1 MPDEQHI
8 DDPSIKLLETLRKR
22 DKLQAPVEH
31 ETDSYLEDSEKLLE
45 KEALEDPFDELEN
58 AVADEKSSTDLDSQE
73 EVLEEGRVPHLS
85 ADVEELKIQKQFLS
99 QKRSKNLSI
108 LNKISDY
115 LKRWITGEQEVI
127 GIDIDGNTLNVVK
140 ISNKIGGKTLTQ
152 FVSCEIIGDTGAKN
166 SKDIIE
172 TLKTVMSDKAF
183 KNGNVVI
190 SVSGPN
196 TAIKQFVL
204 PKLSSKEIKQAVK
217 WQAQKNLPFKVEDS
231 VYDFFLNPEA
241 AGEVTPVTIVAAENK
256 YLNGVLS
263 NYEKSDVKIK
273 KISPTPFALLD
284 VLKLSGKDKG
294 DSSFVIVDIGWD
306 RMTITFVSRG
316 LIQFIRDIPVG
327 VSEIVGGLQGSVTFR
342 DKTAVI
348 NELMAKRLLEKY
360 GIPIELIDSYTNE
373 NIKINSISQQMSGSV
388 DRIVEEVS
396 RSLNYFKRKFP
407 EIDDTDILY
416 ISGQGADLYNMGL
429 LLRRTTHLQVERINP
444 LLGINVEGNSDSI
457 SAFNKV
463 ASSLAIATGLARN
476 LFRGPNIAPDDAKT
490 DISFGVAKK
499 AFAIGTVIIAFIL
512 SALTFSVNSEL
523 DEKEALARATETQLA
538 SLSPVQHQFLS
549 SSKEIGALKGLVK
562 IMGDEDRKT
571 TWLRSQL
578 NLLSALSPPEMML
591 SHVDIRTSVSITD
604 QDKGVSFVQLTGA
617 IFADDFFSRQI
628 VRDFQDALK
637 STNLFS
643 NVEVTES
650 NLAGSGNTR
659 AMFFVINCFL

>member
-22 DKLQAPVEH
+22 DKLQSPVER
-31 ETDSYLEDSEKLLE
+31 ETVSFIVDSEKLLE
-45 KEALEDPFDELEN
+45 KEALEDPFDDLEH
-58 AVADEKSSTDLDSQE
+58 AVEDETASIEPVSQE
-73 EVLEEGRVPHLS
+73 EVLEEGSAPHLS
-85 ADVEELKIQKQFLS
+85 ADIEETKIQKQFLTTT
-99 QKRSKNLSI
+99 RSKSFSI
-108 LNKISDY
+108 FNKISNY
-115 LKRWITGEQEVI
+115 LKRWLIGEQVVI

-140 ISNKIGGKTLTQ
+140 ISNKIDGKTLTQ
-152 FVSCEIIGDTGAKN
+152 FVSTEIIGDTGAKS
-166 SKDIIE
+166 SKDIVN
-172 TLKTVMSDKAF
+172 TLKAVMADKTF
-183 KNGNVVI
+183 KDGNVVI
-190 SVSGPN
+190 SISGPN

-204 PKLSSKEIKQAVK
+204 PKLSSKEIDQAVR

-231 VYDFFLNPEA
+231 VYDYFLNPDST
-241 AGEVTPVTIVAAENK
+241 GDVIPVTIIAAENK
-256 YLNGVLS
+256 YLNSVLS
-263 NYEKSDVKIK
+263 NYDKSDIKIK

-284 VLKLSGKDKG
+284 ILKLSGNDKG
-294 DSSFVIVDIGWD
+294 DSSFVIIDIGWD

-327 VSEIVGGLQGSVTFR
+327 VSEIVEGLQGSVTFR

-360 GIPIELIDSYTNE
+360 GIPLELIDSYSDETG
-373 NIKINSISQQMSGSV
+373 KINSISQQMSGAV

-407 EIDDTDILY
+407 EIDDTDTIY

-444 LLGINVEGNSDSI
+444 LSGLNVEINSS
-457 SAFNKV
+457 SVTAFNKI
-463 ASSLAIATGLARN
+463 ASSLTIATGLARN
-476 LFRGPNIAPDDAKT
+476 LFSGPNIAPEEAKI
-490 DISFGVAKK
+490 DIAFGVAKK
-499 AFAIGTVIIAFIL
+499 AFAVGIVVIAVIL
-512 SALTFSVNSEL
+512 SAITFSVNNEL
-523 DEKEALARATETQLA
+523 ENKEIIARNAETELA
-538 SLSPVQHQFLS
+538 SLSPVQQQFLS
-549 SSKEIGALKGLVK
+549 SSKEIRALRGLVK
-562 IMGDEDRKT
+562 IMRDEGRKT
-571 TWLRSQL
+571 IWLRSQL
-578 NLLSALSPPEMML
+578 NLLSSLSPPEMML
-591 SHVDIRTSVSITD
+591 SHVDIRTSVSKTD

-637 STNLFS
+637 STNLYS

-650 NLAGSGNTR
+650 NLAGSGNAR

>member
-22 DKLQAPVEH
+22 DKLQSPVER
-31 ETDSYLEDSEKLLE
+31 ETASFILDSEKLLE
-45 KEALEDPFDELEN
+45 KEALEDPFDDLEH
-58 AVADEKSSTDLDSQE
+58 AVEDETRSIEPVSQE
-73 EVLEEGRVPHLS
+73 EVLEEGSAPHLS
-85 ADVEELKIQKQFLS
+85 ADIEETKIQKQFLS
-99 QKRSKNLSI
+99 TTRSKSI
-108 LNKISDY
+108 SIFNKISNY
-115 LKRWITGEQEVI
+115 LKRWLIGEQVVI

-140 ISNKIGGKTLTQ
+140 ISNKIDGKTLSQ
-152 FVSCEIIGDTGAKN
+152 FVSTEIIGDTGAKS
-166 SKDIIE
+166 SKDIVN
-172 TLKTVMSDKAF
+172 TLKAVMADKTF
-183 KNGNVVI
+183 KGGNVVI
-190 SVSGPN
+190 SISGPN

-204 PKLSSKEIKQAVK
+204 PKLSSKEIDQAVR

-231 VYDFFLNPEA
+231 VYDYFLNPDST
-241 AGEVTPVTIVAAENK
+241 GDVIPVTIIAAENK
-256 YLNGVLS
+256 YLNSVLS
-263 NYEKSDVKIK
+263 NYDKSDIKIK

-284 VLKLSGKDKG
+284 ILKLSGNDKG
-294 DSSFVIVDIGWD
+294 DSSFVIINIGWD

-327 VSEIVGGLQGSVTFR
+327 VSEIVEGLQGSVTFR

-360 GIPIELIDSYTNE
+360 GIPLELIDSYSDETG
-373 NIKINSISQQMSGSV
+373 KINSISQQMSGAV

-407 EIDDTDILY
+407 EIDDTDTIY

-444 LLGINVEGNSDSI
+444 LAGLNVEINSS
-457 SAFNKV
+457 SVTAFNKI
-463 ASSLAIATGLARN
+463 ASSFTIATGLARN
-476 LFRGPNIAPDDAKT
+476 LFSGPNIAPEDAKV
-490 DISFGVAKK
+490 DIAFGVAKK
-499 AFAIGTVIIAFIL
+499 AFAVGIVVIAVIL
-512 SALTFSVNSEL
+512 SAITFSVNSEL
-523 DEKEALARATETQLA
+523 ENKEKMARNAETELA
-538 SLSPVQHQFLS
+538 SLSPVQQQFLS
-549 SSKEIGALKGLVK
+549 SSKEIRALRGLVK
-562 IMGDEDRKT
+562 IMRDEGRKT
-571 TWLRSQL
+571 IWLRSQL
-578 NLLSALSPPEMML
+578 NLLSSLSPPEMML
-591 SHVDIRTSVSITD
+591 SHVDIRTSVSKTD

-637 STNLFS
+637 STNLYS

-650 NLAGSGNTR
+650 NLAGSGNAR